1 MNIHEAVQAKRDL
14 RKRKIAAYAD
24 EKRISTMEAAIFID
38 FNGPITTNKKMLNSV
53 GFIFD
58 EVNDDNVYDIIEALE
73 VIGVIVVG
81 HKSFSKSE
89 LARRMEDVIN
99 EEVNECWGGPDMQE
113 YVDLSCGLNY
123 GSVSVG
129 AD

>member
-24 EKRISTMEAAIFID
+24 EKRISTIEAAIFID
-38 FNGPITTNKKMLNSV
+38 FNGPLTTNKKMLHSV
-53 GFIFD
+53 GFLFD

-73 VIGVIVVG
+73 VIGVVVLG
-81 HKSFSKSE
+81 HKSFSKDE

-99 EEVNECWGGPDMQE
+99 EEVHECWGGSDMQE
-113 YVDLSCGLNY
+113 YVDLSSGLNY
-123 GSVSVG
+123 GSVTVG

>member
-38 FNGPITTNKKMLNSV
+38 MNSPITTNKKMLHSV
-53 GFIFD
+53 GFLFN
-58 EVNDDNVYDIIEALE
+58 EVNDDNVHDIIEALE
-73 VIGVIVVG
+73 VIGVVVVG
-81 HKSFSKSE
+81 HKSFSKEE
-89 LARRMEDVIN
+89 LAKRITAVIN
-99 EEVNECWGGPDMQE
+99 EEINECWGGSDMQE

-123 GSVSVG
+123 GSVTVG